1 MKAVCFRSAIASS
14 TRYPLALLLL
24 AVLGTGAG
32 LWPRAG
38 LAAQFTL
45 APTRVHLAAGQ
56 VAQTLVLGN
65 EEAREVSFE
74 LSFQRWRMDEHA
86 QWLLEPSDDLI
97 LHPQI
102 VTVPGNGKAVIR
114 VGTLRTQLAQEQA
127 YRIQMQELPGERDT
141 QGAAVAMLTRISVPV
156 FVQVAKPELALTL
169 DAAVLARDA
178 LTVRLSNTGSRY
190 LSPEDARLIVRD
202 AGGKVLHEDSVGV
215 PYLLVGAHVGLSR
228 PLTAEVC
235 RQADALE
242 LVFPEAGLTRTLSL
256 SGSARTCD
264 G

>member
-1 MKAVCFRSAIASS
+1 MKAVCFRRAAAPSARHS
-14 TRYPLALLLL
+14 LALLLL
-24 AVLGTGAG
+24 VLLGTGAG

-156 FVQVAKPELALTL
+156 FVQGAKPELALTL
-169 DAAVLARDA
+169 SGKWPLSCVNPTVLATWA
-178 LTVRLSNTGSRY
+178 TV
-190 LSPEDARLIVRD
+190 P
-202 AGGKVLHEDSVGV
+202 
-215 PYLLVGAHVGLSR
+215 
-228 PLTAEVC
+228 
-235 RQADALE
+235 
-242 LVFPEAGLTRTLSL
+242 
-256 SGSARTCD
+256 GSANASTPGCPHLPRVSPVLFHHW
-264 G
+264 